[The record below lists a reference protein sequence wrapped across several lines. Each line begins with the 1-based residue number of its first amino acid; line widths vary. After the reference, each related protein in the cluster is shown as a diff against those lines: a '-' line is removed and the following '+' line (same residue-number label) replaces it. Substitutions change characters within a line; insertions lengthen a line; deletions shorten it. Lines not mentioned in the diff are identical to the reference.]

1 MPPFAATMNLGRL
14 GTDVWQSTTRTAPM
28 HDRYDELKP
37 GTRVRLTELGSERSP
52 RLKGY
57 VGKVV
62 GISLHTSTVRVLFEG
77 RKAPVTLHVTYI
89 EPM

>member
-37 GTRVRLTELGSERSP
+37 GTPVRLTELGSERSP

>member
-1 MPPFAATMNLGRL
+1 MNLGRL
-14 GTDVWQSTTRTAPM
+14 GTDLWQSTTRTAPM

-37 GTRVRLTELGSERSP
+37 GTRVRLTELGKERSP
-52 RLKGY
+52 RLKDY

>member
-1 MPPFAATMNLGRL
+1 MAVFI
-14 GTDVWQSTTRTAPM
+14 RTAQM

-37 GTRVRLTELGSERSP
+37 GTRVRLTELGKERSP

-57 VGKVV
+57 VGRVV

-89 EPM
+89 EPA